1 MPGLA
6 DIESMEQ
13 FVAQR
18 GASGFEHIPDVD
30 GAIWKSFGV
39 IEHRSYVLI
48 NDDGTQEITG
58 YGSLEEDVQALI
70 AR

>member
-1 MPGLA
+1 
-6 DIESMEQ
+6 MEE
-13 FVAQR
+13 FITDRAVTT
-18 GASGFEHIPDVD
+18 FDHVPDVD
-30 GAIWKSFGV
+30 GSIWESFG
-39 IEHRSYVLI
+39 ITQHRSYVLI